1 MLFTLG
7 ECCYQIF
14 ITLERTMNV
23 EIMAWRLRKPW
34 PLDELVL
41 AQIPV
46 MFNSLMARP
55 NQAGHAAG

>member
-14 ITLERTMNV
+14 I
-23 EIMAWRLRKPW
+23 IMAWRLRKPW

-41 AQIPV
+41 ALMPV

-55 NQAGHAAG
+55 NLAGHAAG